1 MNVVNSLTDL
11 ELERV
16 SELLDKPIE
25 NADPVSEQLD
35 AQAEEVRSV
44 MPSSASGMTQN
55 TAISSLKKQLQ
66 EEKEARFKLESELQ
80 SLKQIS
86 LEI

>member
-35 AQAEEVRSV
+35 A
-44 MPSSASGMTQN
+44 
-55 TAISSLKKQLQ
+55 
-66 EEKEARFKLESELQ
+66 
-80 SLKQIS
+80 
-86 LEI
+86 

>member
-25 NADPVSEQLD
+25 NADPDSEQRPD
-35 AQAEEVRSV
+35 ALAEEVRSV

-66 EEKEARFKLESELQ
+66 EEKEARFKLESEL
-80 SLKQIS
+80 
-86 LEI
+86 